1 MKRNKIIKSFN
12 RGKQIEHKQHIAF
25 HEAGHAM
32 AIHLNNKA
40 RNLPPV
46 FFQIMFKDLNGGSE
60 EKLSDYQATHDNCVA
75 SVEGGRL
82 IELLPLSIDA
92 LVHETPEHNDAM
104 APFIKDYMV
113 AFEAD
118 IINLLIG
125 PLAEA
130 KHIYT
135 TDGEPFNHQLVNLN
149 ALKNYGGS
157 SDLALAK
164 EYLQCFSPYKQQ
176 QDEKLDEL
184 FILAF
189 NFINDQE
196 NWGAITRLANY
207 ILNNNKNIISY
218 EEVVSLLEY

>member
-1 MKRNKIIKSFN
+1 
-12 RGKQIEHKQHIAF
+12 
-25 HEAGHAM
+25 
-32 AIHLNNKA
+32 
-40 RNLPPV
+40 
-46 FFQIMFKDLNGGSE
+46 MFKDLNGESE
-60 EKLSDYQATHDNCVA
+60 KELSDYPATLDNCVA

-92 LVHETPEHNDAM
+92 LVHSSPEHNDAM
-104 APFIKDYMV
+104 VPFIKDYMV

-130 KHIYT
+130 KYIYT

-157 SDLALAK
+157 SDLALAN
-164 EYLQCFSPYKQQ
+164 EYLQSFSTCKQQ

>member
-12 RGKQIEHKQHIAF
+12 QSKQIEHKQRIAF
-25 HEAGHAM
+25 HEAGHAT
-32 AIHLNNKA
+32 AIYLNNKA
-40 RNLPPV
+40 RNIPPA
-46 FFQIMFKDLNGGSE
+46 FFQIMFKDLDGKSE
-60 EKLSDYQATHDNCVA
+60 KELRDYQATDDVCIA
-75 SVEGGRL
+75 RVEGGRL
-82 IELLPLSIDA
+82 IELLPPSIDA
-92 LVHETPEHNDAM
+92 LVHKTPDHNDARVH
-104 APFIKDYMV
+104 FIKDYMV

-130 KHIYT
+130 KHIYD

-157 SDLALAK
+157 SYLALANK
-164 EYLQCFSPYKQQ
+164 YLQSFSACKQQ
-176 QDEKLDEL
+176 QEAKLNEL
-184 FILAF
+184 FVLAF
-189 NFINDQE
+189 NFINDRA

-207 ILNNNKNIISY
+207 ILNNNKNIISC